1 MALPF
6 HAYRLD
12 IIFII
17 ALICGSTL
25 PEGLFIGRMLILPA
39 LMIIITVT
47 SLRFPRDFFRH
58 PASLFYSSLRGNLMN
73 YLVLGNFILLTSASL
88 IQKQELWIGMVLVA
102 AMPSSLEIILLGDLL
117 RIEKNYVFTSVAGT
131 YLGALLIVPLVGLC
145 FFKYLHLNYWN
156 IIVLILCLIVLPL
169 VISRLAIEKEWD
181 ETIKKHEDTA
191 LDYCYFV
198 VFYAIT
204 ANSRNF
210 LLNLSSD
217 LLIIALIAF
226 TGTFAF
232 YFVIRRIG
240 VYFRGQE
247 NKINF
252 FILLGT
258 MKDCGL
264 AGGIA
269 LTLFNQEVAVPSLIF
284 AVSTFIYMNWLRFK
298 TKHLNGSNNSQII

>member
-1 MALPF
+1 
-6 HAYRLD
+6 
-12 IIFII
+12 
-17 ALICGSTL
+17 
-25 PEGLFIGRMLILPA
+25 
-39 LMIIITVT
+39 
-47 SLRFPRDFFRH
+47 
-58 PASLFYSSLRGNLMN
+58 MN

-191 LDYCYFV
+191 LDYCYFI

>member
-17 ALICGSTL
+17 ALICGFTL
-25 PEGLFIGRMLILPA
+25 PEGLFIGRMIILPA
-39 LMIIITVT
+39 LMIIIIVT
-47 SLRFPRDFFRH
+47 SLRFPRGFFRH

-191 LDYCYFV
+191 LDYCYFI